1 MKLTRREFV
10 KATSAVAAA
19 LGVAPCCRLGLSK
32 ALGAEPSDLPPIVWL
47 QAQSCTG
54 CSVSLINTISIMP
67 IDELLLGV
75 LDLDF
80 HPTVMAGAGAIAVGA
95 AEAAYNDG
103 DGPFILVVEG
113 AIPTGQGGL
122 YCHLWE
128 KETAEEG
135 LVVETAVEV
144 VRRYA
149 AAADF
154 VIAVGTCAA
163 YGGMAAGAPNPT
175 GASGVQDVVDEDVPL
190 VNIPG
195 CPAHPDWIVG
205 TIAYLLAEG
214 APPALDRHAR
224 PVDFF
229 GTKIH
234 EQCPNRNTKRAED
247 LAQPGCLNA
256 LGCNG
261 PNTGADCPSRMWN
274 APEPDPDGTARP
286 GVNWCVGAGAPCYG
300 CTEPSFPDH
309 MTPFYKVAPKR
320 HRLKVGAR

>member
-10 KATSAVAAA
+10 KATSALAAA
-19 LGVAPCCRLGLSK
+19 LGIPPAYLLGLKK
-32 ALGAEPSDLPPIVWL
+32 ALGAEPSVLPPVVWL

-54 CSVSLINTISIMP
+54 CSVSLMNTISIMS
-67 IDELLLGV
+67 IDELLVGV
-75 LDLDF
+75 LDVDF
-80 HPTVMAGAGAIAVGA
+80 HPTVMAGAGEMVVGA

-103 DGPFILVVEG
+103 NGPFILVVEG
-113 AIPTGQGGL
+113 AIPTGADGQ

-128 KETAEEG
+128 KETPG
-135 LVVETAVEV
+135 GVVVETALEV
-144 VRRYA
+144 VQRYA
-149 AAADF
+149 AAAHV

-163 YGGMAAGAPNPT
+163 YGGMVAGSPNPT
-175 GASGVQDVVDEDVPL
+175 GALGVQDVVGENVPL

-214 APPALDRHAR
+214 TAPALDRDGR

-229 GTKIH
+229 GKKVH
-234 EQCPNRNTKRAED
+234 EQCPRRNTGKAKE
-247 LAQPGCLNA
+247 LSEFGCLNG

-261 PNTGADCPSRMWN
+261 PNTGADCPMRLWN
-274 APEPDPDGTARP
+274 APEGDNGTPSP
-286 GVNWCVGAGAPCYG
+286 GVNWCVGAGSPCYG

-309 MTPFYKVAPKR
+309 MAPFYRVGQKKLRA
-320 HRLKVGAR
+320 GAR